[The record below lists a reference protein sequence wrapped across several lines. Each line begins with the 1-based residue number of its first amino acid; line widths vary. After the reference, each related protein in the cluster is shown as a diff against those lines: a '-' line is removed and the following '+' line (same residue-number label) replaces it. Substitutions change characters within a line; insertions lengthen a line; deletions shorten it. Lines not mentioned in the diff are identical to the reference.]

1 MDFIIRGDVQL
12 LWLEVLGEVDVL
24 DVVDVS
30 MRNFL
35 VPCALVGIEFV
46 FELVDIVVV
55 VVEVVEVVDEEEE
68 LDETALLVL
77 VTILPIKE
85 GCDIAL

>member
-1 MDFIIRGDVQL
+1 MG
-12 LWLEVLGEVDVL
+12 VL
-24 DVVDVS
+24 DVVDEVVS

-55 VVEVVEVVDEEEE
+55 VVEVVDEEEE

>member
-12 LWLEVLGEVDVL
+12 LWLEVFGDVDVL
-24 DVVDVS
+24 DEVEEVVS

-55 VVEVVEVVDEEEE
+55 VVEVVDEEEE
-68 LDETALLVL
+68 LDETALFVL
-77 VTILPIKE
+77 VTILPIKD

>member
-1 MDFIIRGDVQL
+1 MDFIILGDVQL
-12 LWLEVLGEVDVL
+12 LWLEVLSEVGVL
-24 DVVDVS
+24 DVVDEVVS

-55 VVEVVEVVDEEEE
+55 VVEVVDEEEE
-68 LDETALLVL
+68 LDETALLVF